1 MSDQAPGVGD
11 LRLFAGV
18 MTGTSLDAIDI
29 AIVEIGPGA
38 SGEEAQ
44 HIRLRHFHS
53 QPLEPA
59 MVEAMMSL
67 QASGEDEIH
76 RAALISNALAD
87 AISAAMSS
95 TLLTSG
101 LRAADIVA
109 LGVHGQTVRHQPR
122 LGYTTQLNAPAR
134 IAESTGITVVSDFRS
149 RDVAAG
155 GQGAPLVPVFHQAIF
170 GHDRSIRAVVNIGG
184 IANLT
189 WLEAPV
195 LGYDTG
201 PGNLL
206 MDLWIQRHAGLAFDD
221 EGAWAA
227 VGRPHK
233 SLLRAMLGD
242 PFFSFMPPRSTGR
255 DLFSSVWL
263 DEFLSQS
270 EFSRIA
276 PEDVQATL
284 LRLTARSIAL
294 EVQRIETTPAL
305 GKRQRC
311 NRLLVCGGGS
321 RNRILMQAIASE
333 LESALRRHVLVEPT
347 SACGWDPQTIE
358 ASAFAWLASRTID
371 ALPGNLPSVTGAR
384 GPRVLGS
391 ITPA

>member
-1 MSDQAPGVGD
+1 
-11 LRLFAGV
+11 
-18 MTGTSLDAIDI
+18 
-29 AIVEIGPGA
+29 
-38 SGEEAQ
+38 
-44 HIRLRHFHS
+44 
-53 QPLEPA
+53 
-59 MVEAMMSL
+59 
-67 QASGEDEIH
+67 
-76 RAALISNALAD
+76 
-87 AISAAMSS
+87 
-95 TLLTSG
+95 
-101 LRAADIVA
+101 
-109 LGVHGQTVRHQPR
+109 
-122 LGYTTQLNAPAR
+122 
-134 IAESTGITVVSDFRS
+134 
-149 RDVAAG
+149 
-155 GQGAPLVPVFHQAIF
+155 
-170 GHDRSIRAVVNIGG
+170 
-184 IANLT
+184 
-189 WLEAPV
+189 
-195 LGYDTG
+195 
-201 PGNLL
+201 

-242 PFFSFMPPRSTGR
+242 PFFSFIPPRSTGR

-321 RNRILMQAIASE
+321 RNHILMQAIASE